1 MRTVHPL
8 SNTLR
13 RAEAAVELQQRQPYA
28 LGPALFALR
37 CLADASRDERGL
49 DFSRGVAARLG
60 AEDAG
65 KALFD
70 MAARAPVRH
79 FTAGEPILSEGERS
93 YGIYVVMNGC
103 VRLERE
109 GEPVAALDAGQ
120 SFGEISALSKAPRG
134 LSAVAQGGASVMVL
148 ERKSLAIS
156 ASRVP
161 GLAGALRRLYRDRIL
176 GQLIPPDCCLSA
188 LDVDERHKLAQAFRA
203 KRYEPGELVL
213 QQGLQGP
220 GFFVVVAGRAEV
232 YRVDE
237 NDKRDDLATIGVG
250 DIFGEISLLED
261 MPISATVRATEPLI
275 CFVLSR
281 GVFRQTLANMPEQ
294 MERVLMMA
302 RQRMARQ
309 LLGPRM
315 TGAAGAEVETLANQV
330 IVGSMTCPTCG
341 FDQPFA
347 LHCTSCGG
355 HVLRGRDRALPEVA
369 AEPSLEST
377 RPPPRVPP
385 PLPPR

>member
-1 MRTVHPL
+1 MSVHPL

-13 RAEAAVELQQRQPYA
+13 RAEVAVDLQQRQPYA

-37 CLADASRDERGL
+37 CLADASRDERAL

-70 MAARAPVRH
+70 MAAHAPVRH
-79 FTAGEPILSEGERS
+79 FTAGEPILEEGERS
-93 YGIYVVMNGC
+93 YGIYVVMSGC

-120 SFGEISALSKAPRG
+120 SFGEISALSKTPRALG
-134 LSAVAQGGASVMVL
+134 AVAQGGASVMVL

-176 GQLIPPDCCLSA
+176 TQLIPPDCCLSA
-188 LDVDERHKLAQAFRA
+188 LDVDERHKLALAFRT
-203 KRYEPGELVL
+203 KRYEAGEVVVE
-213 QQGLQGP
+213 QGRRGP

-232 YRVDE
+232 FKVDA
-237 NDKRDDLATIGVG
+237 DGVRDDLAKLEIG
-250 DIFGEISLLED
+250 DIFGEISLIED
-261 MPISATVRATEPLI
+261 MPVSATVRATERMV
-275 CFVLSR
+275 CFILTR
-281 GVFRQTLANMPEQ
+281 GVFRQTMAQLPEQ
-294 MERVLMMA
+294 LENVMMIA

-309 LLGPRM
+309 LLGPDS

-347 LHCTSCGG
+347 LHCGSCGAD
-355 HVLRGRDRALPEVA
+355 VLRGRDQALPEVA
-369 AEPSLEST
+369 PEPSLEAT
-377 RPPPRVPP
+377 RPPPRVPS